1 MLTIINAEKF
11 VMSDK
16 YANFA
21 SDLETNKTD
30 RDMKVFVIYEG
41 DQWLSTDSLRVKAVC
56 NTFED
61 VVRLVRENN
70 HVDVEEAL
78 DTPIEADDAEDARN
92 EVADLLEQEL
102 KEYMQTT
109 LGDVRYMVDEVE
121 LNEWI

>member
-1 MLTIINAEKF
+1 
-11 VMSDK
+11 MSDK
-16 YANFA
+16 YTNFA